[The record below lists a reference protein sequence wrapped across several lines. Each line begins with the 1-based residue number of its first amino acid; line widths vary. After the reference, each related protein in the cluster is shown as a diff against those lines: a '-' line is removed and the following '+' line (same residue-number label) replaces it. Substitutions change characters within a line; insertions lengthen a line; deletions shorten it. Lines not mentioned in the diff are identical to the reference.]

1 MAYFV
6 FQRRATCTAHALSS
20 VWRPRCITTV
30 AAWHNARRR
39 LTSPAL
45 VMSPETSRAPD
56 WLRMGVKP
64 THGPTFFEVANQARS
79 STVDRNVSASA
90 ARPRASTSSGGGP
103 DRLGRVGG
111 RAASAPP
118 FPAARSRCGTQTPTG
133 YRANLQSEVPW
144 QPSQR
149 HFQRDHALLGGLP
162 GAEHGTAPCTETDLP
177 WTGRNQQR

>member
-56 WLRMGVKP
+56 SVLGEVEVGTFRLDESDLIAVKA
-64 THGPTFFEVANQARS
+64 FA
-79 STVDRNVSASA
+79 D
-90 ARPRASTSSGGGP
+90 
-103 DRLGRVGG
+103 
-111 RAASAPP
+111 
-118 FPAARSRCGTQTPTG
+118 
-133 YRANLQSEVPW
+133 
-144 QPSQR
+144 
-149 HFQRDHALLGGLP
+149 
-162 GAEHGTAPCTETDLP
+162 GATA
-177 WTGRNQQR
+177 